1 MKYCYEE
8 KKKRLCTIF
17 AVIFVCIAGFLYLF
31 SSYIRKDFD
40 TENSDGLILES
51 DNSVGG
57 KQSSEEIADVSDSGK
72 SDVKASEK
80 VVVYVCGAVVSEGV
94 YELEAGSRID
104 DAVNAAGGFAKTA
117 ARDYLNLAEPVTDGE
132 KIVVY
137 TKKEVKNTTVSD
149 GKTKNNDDAESSR
162 ININTAP
169 KEELMKLPGIGASKA
184 DDIISYR
191 EANGGF
197 KSVEDLKNI
206 SGIKDGVYSKIA
218 DSITAQ

>member
-1 MKYCYEE
+1 M
-8 KKKRLCTIF
+8 
-17 AVIFVCIAGFLYLF
+17 
-31 SSYIRKDFD
+31 
-40 TENSDGLILES
+40 
-51 DNSVGG
+51 
-57 KQSSEEIADVSDSGK
+57 
-72 SDVKASEK
+72 
-80 VVVYVCGAVVSEGV
+80 
-94 YELEAGSRID
+94 
-104 DAVNAAGGFAKTA
+104 
-117 ARDYLNLAEPVTDGE
+117 
-132 KIVVY
+132 Y
-137 TKKEVKNTTVSD
+137 TQKKEVKNTTVSD

-162 ININTAP
+162 ININTAS

>member
-1 MKYCYEE
+1 MKYSYEE

-57 KQSSEEIADVSDSGK
+57 EQSSEEIADISDSGK
-72 SDVKASEK
+72 SDVKASKK
-80 VVVYVCGAVVSEGV
+80 VVVYICGAVISEGV

-117 ARDYLNLAEPVTDGE
+117 ARY
-132 KIVVY
+132 
-137 TKKEVKNTTVSD
+137 
-149 GKTKNNDDAESSR
+149 
-162 ININTAP
+162 
-169 KEELMKLPGIGASKA
+169 
-184 DDIISYR
+184 
-191 EANGGF
+191 
-197 KSVEDLKNI
+197 
-206 SGIKDGVYSKIA
+206 
-218 DSITAQ
+218 